1 LLGRRNFKPR
11 RVPLNEL
18 TSLWTPELRLQKL
31 LRNTPPEHPDLSTM
45 ARSALT
51 LALLACT
58 AAFAGAESNAG
69 RSTGP
74 YVISVDSATSTEDKA
89 ASVVRPGDLPP
100 WFTAV
105 QCALCRA

>member
-1 LLGRRNFKPR
+1 
-11 RVPLNEL
+11 
-18 TSLWTPELRLQKL
+18 
-31 LRNTPPEHPDLSTM
+31 M

-69 RSTGP
+69 RTGP
-74 YVISVDSATSTEDKA
+74 YVISVDSATSAEDKA

-100 WFTAV
+100 WFAAV
-105 QCALCRA
+105 QCASAAHEQA